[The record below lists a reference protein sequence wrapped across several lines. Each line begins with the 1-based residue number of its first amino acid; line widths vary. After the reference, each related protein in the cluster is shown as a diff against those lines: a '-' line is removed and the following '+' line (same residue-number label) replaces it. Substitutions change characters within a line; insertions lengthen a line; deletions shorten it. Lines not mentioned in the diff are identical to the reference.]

1 MSSPAL
7 PEETLPALSEGQRLL
22 YTFTAPSRTMAD
34 LRRNAGWWVPW
45 LLVSVASIA
54 FCFALEKRIGW
65 EQVLETQLQSNPKT
79 AAQFERMT
87 PEQRHSA
94 MKTQTAVASAIGYA
108 APLTTLFALVVIA
121 SILLGT
127 FNFGFGTKLH
137 FGELMSVSAYSLLPS
152 ILNTLLM
159 ILVLFLVEP
168 ENFDVNNPVA
178 TSIGYFV
185 PQTLPFLKK
194 MLSAFD
200 VFTFWQVFLLAI
212 GVSQLSRLKV
222 KTGVAFAAIFSLFF
236 LLKLAGAAL
245 GSM

>member
-1 MSSPAL
+1 
-7 PEETLPALSEGQRLL
+7 
-22 YTFTAPSRTMAD
+22 
-34 LRRNAGWWVPW
+34 
-45 LLVSVASIA
+45 
-54 FCFALEKRIGW
+54 
-65 EQVLETQLQSNPKT
+65 
-79 AAQFERMT
+79 
-87 PEQRHSA
+87 
-94 MKTQTAVASAIGYA
+94 
-108 APLTTLFALVVIA
+108 
-121 SILLGT
+121 
-127 FNFGFGTKLH
+127 
-137 FGELMSVSAYSLLPS
+137 MSVSAYSLLPS